1 MYQKEIIYM
10 GLHKDGSRLGSAGFL
25 KVESRDQDSSLYLKV
40 KNIPHSINGRFP
52 VRFYNGT
59 VWKEVDGITLQE
71 GSGLWEEKEP
81 DFLRQVRLQIILPS
95 GYLIEGISRE
105 AQQKMDG
112 HREYGDIAEKGTAPR
127 REKQGIQPEA
137 DLGRYTG
144 SDVSREKDAWNLND
158 NDKKTAA
165 MDTTSEGTAG
175 KNANRDFVKR
185 SNESWDVEEGGGAN
199 REIVERSNEN
209 KDVEERGGAG
219 RDIIEKSNG
228 NSDIEQKGSASRDT
242 EEQKDIIES
251 DDGKGNM
258 IHRRPDEVERISVQ
272 KQRRSIQET
281 SSEHPVMV
289 SEELPPPMAD
299 KMQVNGIKED
309 KWEQILDTYDQIHPY
324 GDERVYVKLEPKDF
338 VILQAKYQH
347 LVNNSFLLHGF
358 YNYRYVILGKENEYY
373 LGVPGVFYEREKMV
387 ALMFGFEAFECQSGE
402 AKPGDFGYYLR
413 RVEL

>member
-112 HREYGDIAEKGTAPR
+112 HREYGDIKEKGTAPR
-127 REKQGIQPEA
+127 QEKQVIQPEA
-137 DLGRYTG
+137 DLGRNIG
-144 SDVSREKDAWNLND
+144 SDL
-158 NDKKTAA
+158 T
-165 MDTTSEGTAG
+165 
-175 KNANRDFVKR
+175 RD
-185 SNESWDVEEGGGAN
+185 
-199 REIVERSNEN
+199 IVERSNGTRNVEEGGIEEKGGAAGDIVERNNGNWDVKEN
-209 KDVEERGGAG
+209 GDIEERGSAG
-219 RDIIEKSNG
+219 
-228 NSDIEQKGSASRDT
+228 RDT
-242 EEQKDIIES
+242 EEQKDIVER
-251 DDGKGNM
+251 DDGNGNM
-258 IHRRPDEVERISVQ
+258 IHRRPDEVERIPVQ

-281 SSEHPVMV
+281 SPEHPVMV

-309 KWEQILDTYDQIHPY
+309 KWEQILNTYDQIHPY

-358 YNYRYVILGKENEYY
+358 YNYRYVILGKEKEYY

-402 AKPGDFGYYLR
+402 AKPGEFGYYLR